1 MGPLSH
7 PGRVNKGVGK
17 LGGAGRRGTHT
28 HLLGDCDRPQTRP
41 VDLAKLGSARR
52 GAQAGEARVGSP
64 TFWGPEVACTA
75 RTEVKGAG
83 RNTLGKNLIPEAT
96 LGGYLHTWGGNLHGG
111 DTPDPVQRSGLS
123 RPWGAL
129 ARESA
134 RRKTPRRHNFAET
147 DRSISVAVP
156 APPPGRRARRGIAGD
171 NERLFCPPTH
181 PFWGSFFGRATLSF
195 RGRPVVG
202 ANSLA

>member
-7 PGRVNKGVGK
+7 PGGFNKGVGK

-41 VDLAKLGSARR
+41 VDLAKSGSARR

-83 RNTLGKNLIPEAT
+83 RNTLGKFDPRGNIA
-96 LGGYLHTWGGNLHGG
+96 GGYLHTWGGNLHGG
-111 DTPDPVQRSGLS
+111 TPGPRAAFRVES
-123 RPWGAL
+123 AL
-129 ARESA
+129 GRAGARERA
-134 RRKTPRRHNFAET
+134 AKNT
-147 DRSISVAVP
+147 
-156 APPPGRRARRGIAGD
+156 APPQVCGDGLIDLGGCPRAPSGAEGPEGGCRGQ
-171 NERLFCPPTH
+171 
-181 PFWGSFFGRATLSF
+181 
-195 RGRPVVG
+195 
-202 ANSLA
+202 